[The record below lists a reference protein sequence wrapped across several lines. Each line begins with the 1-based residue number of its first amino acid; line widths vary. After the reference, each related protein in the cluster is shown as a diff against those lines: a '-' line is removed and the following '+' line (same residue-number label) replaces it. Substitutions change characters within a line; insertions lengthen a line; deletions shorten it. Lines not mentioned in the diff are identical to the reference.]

1 MTHLRKATAQRAGL
15 PAQIT
20 GVSEQTVANSHVGS
34 DNVIS
39 PAGQTSN
46 DAGKKEDWML
56 VDEVASLLKTNN
68 PLLALT
74 LETMVDQFIMK
85 FKSTPEEE
93 IYRFTFM
100 LLQDAVQVYRQYV
113 LAFTFVA

>member
-1 MTHLRKATAQRAGL
+1 M
-15 PAQIT
+15 
-20 GVSEQTVANSHVGS
+20 SNSDVGA
-34 DNVIS
+34 D
-39 PAGQTSN
+39 GTSN
-46 DAGKKEDWML
+46 TARTGESSRKEDWML
-56 VDEVASLLKTNN
+56 VDEVAALLKTNN

-100 LLQDAVQVYRQYV
+100 LLQDAVQVG
-113 LAFTFVA
+113 